1 MSHATDVHGQAASL
15 ILGTLLKKRR
25 MMLGGFIL
33 GFFLGGRGLFA
44 CLGYWAFA
52 GEVGFVCLFWFHLLV
67 LVFLFHLLF
76 FLSSSFFSFSKTKF
90 NIKLAGFGVD
100 PQHAHSPVLIGELD
114 CWLTV
119 FHKDQ
124 IHICKQPCRFSHQTW
139 DWFLPA
145 KVTCPRASTW

>member
-33 GFFLGGRGLFA
+33 VFLGGGRGLFA
-44 CLGYWAFA
+44 CLGYWAF
-52 GEVGFVCLFWFHLLV
+52 GGRLGLFVCFGFICWFWF
-67 LVFLFHLLF
+67 FCFIYY
-76 FLSSSFFSFSKTKF
+76 LSSSFFSFSKTKF

-124 IHICKQPCRFSHQTW
+124 IHICKQPCRFSHQTR